1 MSFVIGYSNFFGFGF
16 TALDWN
22 LLLSA
27 SEPTQNVSTQGP
39 SVQFSAEYNSST
51 DTMPKFW
58 RGSHLRMLPGHRVRT
73 ASVNTALDAI
83 FCIL

>member
-1 MSFVIGYSNFFGFGF
+1 MSFVIGYSNYFGFGF

-22 LLLSA
+22 LLLSG
-27 SEPTQNVSTQGP
+27 SEPTQNVYTQGP
-39 SVQFSAEYNSST
+39 SVQVSAEYNSGT

-58 RGSHLRMLPGHRVRT
+58 RGSQLGMLPGHCVRA